1 VIRISK
7 KRLKKSRA
15 IMLVCFVFAVVG
27 IVSGIVG
34 EMVWLS
40 IIGAVFFGV
49 GYYCLRLIREAFRCP
64 HCNHY
69 LLEFNQWR
77 KNPVKAYA
85 KKCPIC
91 EEEIG
96 VELVEE

>member
-1 VIRISK
+1 MLKMSK
-7 KRLKKSRA
+7 KKLKRSRA
-15 IMLVCFVFAVVG
+15 IMLVCFICA
-27 IVSGIVG
+27 IAGIVG
-34 EMVWLS
+34 GIAIDKLWMS
-40 IIGAVFFGV
+40 IVGAFFFGV

-69 LLEFNQWR
+69 LLAFNQWS

-91 EEEIG
+91 EESIG
-96 VELVEE
+96 LELIEE